1 MARSY
6 HIPGIISL
14 FCALVLLFLTAVS
27 LPYLTSLDA
36 ARVKI
41 SSAGTTV
48 GSDTRAVKEIRF
60 GTWGTCWYMIS
71 TNGHACSSAGVPYT
85 TTVFN
90 AGRKASVTID
100 GGFTQGLLVHPIAT
114 AVTLLALGLS
124 FSRHTGFTLLAS
136 ILAAVLA
143 VVSFGMD
150 MMVFAWAKHQMALLD
165 GVVSSTETA
174 PGLWATIVA
183 FLLLIFASGTVC
195 LGRRRDRKEGAH
207 SWRERYREY

>member
-14 FCALVLLFLTAVS
+14 FCALILLFLTAVS

-41 SSAGTTV
+41 SGGSPTV
-48 GSDTRAVKEIRF
+48 GSDSRAVKEIRF
-60 GTWGTCWYMIS
+60 GTWGTCWYMVS
-71 TNGHACSSAGVPYT
+71 TDGHACSPAGVPYT

-90 AGRKASVTID
+90 SGHKASVTID
-100 GGFTQGLLVHPIAT
+100 GGFTQGLVVHPIAT
-114 AVTLLALGLS
+114 AITLVALALS

-136 ILAAVLA
+136 VLAAVLA

-150 MMVFAWAKHQMALLD
+150 MMVFAWAKHQMSLLES
-165 GVVSSTETA
+165 VSSSTETA

-183 FLLLIFASGTVC
+183 SFLLIFASGTVC

-207 SWRERYREY
+207 SWRERYRDS